1 MSAWAFVLLPPLGE
15 CQTPMLGSDQTKGK
29 NMLKMKSDGNT
40 FVLTG
45 LPFNETIEWVKGT
58 HTAHCVN
65 GAGRIVDV
73 FTFSWEKNKTTML
86 DFTQAAQNFI
96 EYYFEEKEYANAN

>member
-1 MSAWAFVLLPPLGE
+1 
-15 CQTPMLGSDQTKGK
+15 MLGSDQTKGK
-29 NMLKMKSDGNT
+29 NVLKMKSDGNT

-65 GAGRIVDV
+65 GAGRVVDV

-86 DFTQAAQNFI
+86 DFTQAAQIFI

>member
-1 MSAWAFVLLPPLGE
+1 
-15 CQTPMLGSDQTKGK
+15 
-29 NMLKMKSDGNT
+29 MLKMKSDGNT

-65 GAGRIVDV
+65 GAGRVVDV
-73 FTFSWEKNKTTML
+73 FTFSWEKNNTTML

-96 EYYFEEKEYANAN
+96 EYYFEENQYAN